1 MKIEFFKKHKTSN
14 MQASIF
20 STIAFILLLLI
31 ILLTACS
38 KKVTPLET
46 KAIEAVM
53 SQEDKVNQLGTT
65 LFKQDFSLDYNKEK
79 TVVCISKAIKKR
91 PNDIFST
98 LSFALYRLEPTEM
111 LFKEVIPKATGQWLN
126 NKEFQVTTIS
136 GRMTGRARAT
146 QKSGFIYNV
155 VTKTKRKIK

>member
-1 MKIEFFKKHKTSN
+1 

-20 STIAFILLLLI
+20 STIAFILLLILL
-31 ILLTACS
+31 LLTACS

-46 KAIEAVM
+46 KATEAVM
-53 SQEDKVNQLGTT
+53 SQEDKVNQLGTA
-65 LFKQDFSLDYNKEK
+65 LFKQDFLLDYNKEK

-111 LFKEVIPKATGQWLN
+111 LFKEVMPKGTGKWLN
-126 NKEFQVTTIS
+126 NEEFQITTIP
-136 GRMTGRARAT
+136 GRMTGRAQTAR
-146 QKSGFIYNV
+146 QSGFIYNV
-155 VTKTKRKIK
+155 VTKTKRKIE